1 MNSTVFSRTVAAA
14 GLLLLGISFI
24 SCKKELAKSNLPD
37 NPSLA
42 AADAAIGIN
51 AINSTWS
58 VNWDNYA
65 NGTTYT
71 STNAANDFGNVTG
84 WNNNRGY
91 ISNGNLRIQ
100 LDPNALSAAGGVV
113 ANIDVSDGAAYEM
126 DYDIRF
132 HSQFDWSRGGKV
144 GFGFSIGDGNT
155 GGDPAWDGN
164 GGTLRLMWY
173 RNDANRV
180 YFQPYLYYRDQPGQ
194 YGDDFGLTYP
204 ASGSIQKGTTYHVHL
219 YIKSNTGSNTDGHV
233 HSPIFHSP
241 LGAHLHHKR
250 IQIDD
255 RINRIQRPRLPG
267 LDLFDHRIGHVRDQR
282 WRNLHLVHLFKMA
295 LDLSRRHPPRVQG
308 ENLVIEAGK
317 PPRSLRHQL
326 RLEARLPI
334 SRYFDFYGPKISLQP
349 LAAGTVSRG

>member
-180 YFQPYLYYRDQPGQ
+180 YLQPYLYYRDQPGQ

-233 HSPIFHSP
+233 
-241 LGAHLHHKR
+241 
-250 IQIDD
+250 QIV
-255 RINRIQRPRLPG
+255 IN
-267 LDLFDHRIGHVRDQR
+267 
-282 WRNLHLVHLFKMA
+282 
-295 LDLSRRHPPRVQG
+295 
-308 ENLVIEAGK
+308 
-317 PPRSLRHQL
+317 
-326 RLEARLPI
+326 
-334 SRYFDFYGPKISLQP
+334 
-349 LAAGTVSRG
+349 GTVLLDRDIRWTTNDSKRLIRGVTFHTFRGGSQSYWESSTVGYIYYDNLSIHKIN

>member
-1 MNSTVFSRTVAAA
+1 MNSTVFTRNVAAA
-14 GLLLLGISFI
+14 GLLLLSISFNA
-24 SCKKELAKSNLPD
+24 CKKELASSDLSG
-37 NPSLA
+37 NPSA
-42 AADAAIGIN
+42 NAQVGIN

-65 NGTTYT
+65 HGTTYT
-71 STNAANDFGNVTG
+71 STNAAGDFGNVTG

-113 ANIDVSDGAAYEM
+113 ANIDVSDGTAYEM

-194 YGDDFGLTYP
+194 YGDDFGLSYP

-219 YIKSNTGSNTDGHV
+219 YIKSNTGSNTNGHV
-233 HSPIFHSP
+233 
-241 LGAHLHHKR
+241 
-250 IQIDD
+250 QIV
-255 RINRIQRPRLPG
+255 IN
-267 LDLFDHRIGHVRDQR
+267 
-282 WRNLHLVHLFKMA
+282 
-295 LDLSRRHPPRVQG
+295 
-308 ENLVIEAGK
+308 
-317 PPRSLRHQL
+317 
-326 RLEARLPI
+326 
-334 SRYFDFYGPKISLQP
+334 
-349 LAAGTVSRG
+349 GTVLLDRDIRWTTNDSKRLIRGVTFHTFRGGSQSYWESSTVGYIYYDNLSIHKIN

>member
-1 MNSTVFSRTVAAA
+1 MFMNSTVFSRNVVAA
-14 GLLLLGISFI
+14 GLLLLGISLN
-24 SCKKELAKSNLPD
+24 SCKKELTASDLSV
-37 NPSLA
+37 NPS
-42 AADAAIGIN
+42 ADAVAGIN

-113 ANIDVSDGAAYEM
+113 ANIDVSDGTAYEM

-219 YIKSNTGSNTDGHV
+219 YIKSNTGSNANGHV
-233 HSPIFHSP
+233 
-241 LGAHLHHKR
+241 
-250 IQIDD
+250 QIV
-255 RINRIQRPRLPG
+255 IN
-267 LDLFDHRIGHVRDQR
+267 
-282 WRNLHLVHLFKMA
+282 
-295 LDLSRRHPPRVQG
+295 
-308 ENLVIEAGK
+308 
-317 PPRSLRHQL
+317 
-326 RLEARLPI
+326 
-334 SRYFDFYGPKISLQP
+334 
-349 LAAGTVSRG
+349 GTVLLDRDIRWTTNDSKRLIRGVTFHTFRGGSQSYWESPTVGYIYYDNLSIHKIN